1 MNYNPTPKS
10 EFLKDPQNIK
20 RHHAF
25 VEDSYLRKSMEVA
38 LMEMQ
43 RRAAAGTDTTNF
55 NFCAA
60 SHLRLLGAQDYL
72 EIFLNLA
79 EQMQPGVKTD
89 NVNLPGNITALPRK
103 NN

>member
-55 NFCAA
+55 NFCAS
-60 SHLRLLGAQDYL
+60 SHLRMLGAQEFADL
-72 EIFLNLA
+72 FLNLV
-79 EQMQPGVKTD
+79 ETPVPQVKTD
-89 NVNLPGNITALPRK
+89 TTNLLGNISKLTGK
-103 NN
+103 N